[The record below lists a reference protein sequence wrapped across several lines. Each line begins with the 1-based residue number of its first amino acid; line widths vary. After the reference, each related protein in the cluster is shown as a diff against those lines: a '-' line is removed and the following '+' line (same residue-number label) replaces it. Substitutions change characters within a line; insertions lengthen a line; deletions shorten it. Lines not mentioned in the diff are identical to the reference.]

1 MHRLLL
7 IPAAA
12 LLIAGCGGGK
22 TKTVTVTSAS
32 PPPAVT
38 TPTTTNPPP
47 TTPTQTT
54 TAGNYRKPQAGEGR
68 VTVTG
73 NVADGETRRLPGT
86 GDTSTYTYFVLQPAA
101 GGPALRIAAAGDLA
115 LDPKIRAAI
124 VDPRCGGKLRGTFTV
139 APAPARETA
148 FDWELISAQ
157 LLNNCSRA

>member
-38 TPTTTNPPP
+38 TPTTTTPPP

-86 GDTSTYTYFVLQPAA
+86 GDTFVP
-101 GGPALRIAAAGDLA
+101 GKPRVWVPTRIALGNPLSYAWDLA
-115 LDPKIRAAI
+115 PDGKRVAVLTPVTAATR
-124 VDPRCGGKLRGTFTV
+124 VPARQPCRCARQV
-139 APAPARETA
+139 WAPAR
-148 FDWELISAQ
+148 
-157 LLNNCSRA
+157 RRVM